1 MTKSMTAYGRT
12 SHATAFGRLVI
23 EVQSVNRKMLD
34 INVYLPKDLLRF
46 EVDMRK
52 WLSSDIERGQVTVRV
67 TLQAEQTGG
76 GLWQA
81 QAAQLKALKG
91 SWDTLARDL
100 GCDPQNVDLRFL
112 VEQLQKTSPFQT
124 VEEEAPMRD
133 ALEAALSETLL
144 TLNKMKQQEGKV
156 LGQDILKRL
165 DLITE
170 ALKVIES
177 RKELPLVRYQQKIRE
192 RLAEISALSPE
203 LEEKIARELAL
214 LAEKMDITEEIVR
227 LYSHMDQ
234 LRAHLSSSS
243 KSIGRT
249 LDFLVQEMNREI
261 NTLGAKSAD
270 TEVSTLVVK
279 MKGELEKIREQVQ
292 NIE

>member
-12 SHATAFGRLVI
+12 SHATPFGRLVI
-23 EVQSVNRKMLD
+23 EVQSVNRKMLE
-34 INVYLPKDLLRF
+34 INVYLPRDLLRF
-46 EVDMRK
+46 EVDLRK
-52 WLSSDIERGQVTVRV
+52 WLSSSIERGQVTVRV
-67 TLQAEQTGG
+67 TLQADETGG

-81 QAAQLKALKG
+81 QAAQLKALKE
-91 SWDTLARDL
+91 SWDVLARDL

-112 VEQLQKTSPFQT
+112 VEQLQKTSAFQT
-124 VEEEAPMRD
+124 VEEEAPMRK
-133 ALEAALSETLL
+133 ALEAALSDTLL
-144 TLNKMKQQEGKV
+144 TLNKMKEQEGNV
-156 LGQDILKRL
+156 LEKEILKRL
-165 DLITE
+165 DIIKE
-170 ALKVIES
+170 ALLVIES
-177 RKELPLVRYQQKIRE
+177 RKEVPLQRYQQKIRE
-192 RLAEISALSPE
+192 RLAEVSELSPE
-203 LEEKIARELAL
+203 LDEKIARELAL

-234 LRAHLSSSS
+234 VRMHLSSSV

-261 NTLGAKSAD
+261 NTLGSKSAD